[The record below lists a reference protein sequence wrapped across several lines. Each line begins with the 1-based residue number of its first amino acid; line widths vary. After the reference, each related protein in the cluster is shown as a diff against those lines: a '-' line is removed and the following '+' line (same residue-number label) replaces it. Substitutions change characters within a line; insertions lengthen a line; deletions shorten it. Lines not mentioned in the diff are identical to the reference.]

1 MKQAFIIFILG
12 LSVSLSALAQPKIR
26 VTCAPIQVQN
36 LDLSIHQS
44 LLLSEKGP
52 IDTKDGSKFNHM
64 LLVKDVDGSVKKEN
78 IKDLKVEILHA
89 TYVNDDTIEAD
100 EDTPQT
106 YKKSVYALKLKLS
119 SPSTVID
126 ITISNNLTMKEVYE
140 KQVYVLCY
148 QIEYLDL
155 KY

>member
-52 IDTKDGSKFNHM
+52 IDTK
-64 LLVKDVDGSVKKEN
+64 
-78 IKDLKVEILHA
+78 EIGRAH
-89 TYVNDDTIEAD
+89 V
-100 EDTPQT
+100 
-106 YKKSVYALKLKLS
+106 
-119 SPSTVID
+119 
-126 ITISNNLTMKEVYE
+126 
-140 KQVYVLCY
+140 
-148 QIEYLDL
+148 
-155 KY
+155 